1 MPAWVQQLPQSES
14 LLGTRRTTDLKQSTA
29 QNIGFGFALASHA
42 RPNYA
47 QGSGFLGLFPPML
60 SLYQRLIIGCFLLIA
75 LVTTVSLLVR
85 TSFVRLGA
93 LDSQVHV
100 AETAVSS
107 LASARAAMAHEELI
121 AARIAAGSSTNAD
134 FRQQAQLTQ
143 TLLQTAV
150 EDVRAFDPSIHIDL
164 LAQRHAHLAQHPPE
178 DPADLTLQVE
188 SILVELRRDLDNVST
203 HRATTVSALLGQQ
216 DSLRKR
222 LIAACGLSIAAATII
237 SGIMLVLVIVP
248 LRHTARVARRIG
260 QGDLHQRVEWRSKDD
275 LGTIATELNRL
286 AIRLRDLRETE
297 SGRRQMEFQL
307 IDAVVRSIFEPVIVT
322 DGRGQVLKL
331 NQAAAEVLGASSDDR
346 AILSSTPGGDKILSA
361 IRNAVSMQ
369 RATTTEEG
377 EAALLP
383 MRIGQAERS
392 YRLRTTPMRDAEGK
406 LLGAVTLLEDV
417 TQIAEVDRFK
427 SRFLSVASQR
437 LRDPLQRLRLS
448 LYSLTQGHA
457 GELQPLQAELANSAA
472 EEAEHLDDLML
483 DLIEVAELETGR
495 RQLKV
500 EKIRPFDALRDA
512 LNHFRDAA
520 RDRNIDLELVAFED
534 IAFVQSDRRA
544 LRSILG
550 NLITNALRY
559 TPQGG
564 HIRIGASELQDRVQ
578 FFVHDNGRG
587 IETERLRTIFG
598 RFTGDATGGGSG
610 LGLALVR
617 RLVESQGGQVSVES
631 RLGAGTTFRFTL
643 PIAAPEPDRH
653 PVEVG

>member
-1 MPAWVQQLPQSES
+1 
-14 LLGTRRTTDLKQSTA
+14 
-29 QNIGFGFALASHA
+29 
-42 RPNYA
+42 
-47 QGSGFLGLFPPML
+47 ML
-60 SLYQRLIIGCFLLIA
+60 SLYQRLIIGCVLLVA
-75 LVTTVSLLVR
+75 LVTTVSMLVR
-85 TSFVRLGA
+85 TSFVRLGG

-100 AETAVSS
+100 AETAVASM
-107 LASARAAMAHEELI
+107 ASARAAMAHEELI
-121 AARIAAGSSTNAD
+121 VARMQSGTATLPE
-134 FRQQAQLTQ
+134 FRQQAQITQ
-143 TLLQTAV
+143 DLLQSAV
-150 EDVRAFDPSIHIDL
+150 QDVHAFDSSIRIDL
-164 LAQRHAHLAQHPPE
+164 LAQRHARLALHPPQ
-178 DPADLTLQVE
+178 DPADLARQVE
-188 SILVELRRDLDNVST
+188 SIHSELRRDLDSVST
-203 HRATTVSALLGQQ
+203 HRNATVTALLGQQ
-216 DSLRKR
+216 DSLRAR
-222 LIAACGLSIAAATII
+222 LIASCGISIAAAAVI
-237 SGIMLVLVIVP
+237 SGIMLTLVIVP
-248 LRHTARVARRIG
+248 LRHTARIARRIG

-346 AILSSTPGGDKILSA
+346 AILSSTPGGDKILNA
-361 IRNAVSMQ
+361 IRVAVSMQ
-369 RATTTEEG
+369 RATTGEEG

-417 TQIAEVDRFK
+417 TQMAEVDRFK

-437 LRDPLQRLRLS
+437 LRDPLQRMRLS
-448 LYSLTQGHA
+448 LYALTQGHA
-457 GELQPLQAELANSAA
+457 GELRPLQAELANSAA
-472 EEAEHLDDLML
+472 DEAERLDELML

-512 LNHFRDAA
+512 LAHFRDAA
-520 RDRNIDLELVAFED
+520 HEKNIDLELVAFED
-534 IAFVQSDRRA
+534 VAWVQGDRRA
-544 LRSILG
+544 VRSILD
-550 NLITNALRY
+550 NLIANALRY
-559 TPQGG
+559 TPEGG

-587 IETERLRTIFG
+587 IEAERVPTIFG
-598 RFTGDATGGGSG
+598 RFTGDTSTGGSSG

-631 RLGAGTTFRFTL
+631 RLGSGSTFRFTL
-643 PIAAPEPDRH
+643 PIAVAEPDRH